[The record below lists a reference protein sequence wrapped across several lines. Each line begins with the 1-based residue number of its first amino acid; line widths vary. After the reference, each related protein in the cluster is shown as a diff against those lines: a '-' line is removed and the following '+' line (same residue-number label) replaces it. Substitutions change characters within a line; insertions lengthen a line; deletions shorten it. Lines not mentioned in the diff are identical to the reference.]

1 MRMLHAWVVATL
13 FRQCVWCRSP
23 TKHQLQG
30 QRSNHIATPQF
41 LGGTRGERNFS
52 LVLTTFFMVFFSPSS
67 MIFAPN
73 PANSQRS
80 LPIYFF
86 LQI

>member
-30 QRSNHIATPQF
+30 QRSNHIATQF

-52 LVLTTFFMVFFSPSS
+52 LVLTTFFMVF
-67 MIFAPN
+67 
-73 PANSQRS
+73 S
-80 LPIYFF
+80 LPP
-86 LQI
+86 L